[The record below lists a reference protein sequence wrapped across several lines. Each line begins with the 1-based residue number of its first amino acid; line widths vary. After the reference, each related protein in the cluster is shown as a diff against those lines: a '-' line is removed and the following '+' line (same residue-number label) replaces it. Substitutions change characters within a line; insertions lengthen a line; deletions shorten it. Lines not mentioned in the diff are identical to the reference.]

1 LQRLQKRGAGEDQ
14 TTMTMVIA
22 LATITMTTAIA
33 TATVTVTGTE
43 AATTASPAQDG
54 MCAVGGIRGGI
65 ATMAVSMTSSG
76 GWACRSPQAIVFATP
91 SEPARGSGITHVLL
105 RAGSTTLERWIES

>member
-33 TATVTVTGTE
+33 TVTVTVTGTE

-54 MCAVGGIRGGI
+54 MCAVGGIRDGI
-65 ATMAVSMTSSG
+65 ATMAVSSG